1 MKEQINRYARGAFEY
16 EPIAAVTEPQSISDA
31 VWKNREYSGSFR
43 ISEIKGREIKGLV
56 YSTNNRVIAKTDRF
70 FGEKA
75 VIAYTVNSEGI
86 EAGDRITGAFV
97 LVSNGGEI
105 EIPYEFEVASGGYDS
120 DNGEVKN
127 LFQFAS
133 LAQNNVVQALKIF
146 GTPDFNDVF
155 LKGDLSLI
163 KLRNELMVGADIKTA
178 LEEFLIAIHKKSE
191 VHLSLSQ
198 DEIAIQYPDDDM
210 TMSVTVSK
218 NVWGRVILSVETDC
232 DFIETD
238 KNMLTEE
245 NFAGGKLDY
254 RFFIRKNK
262 IHAGKNIGRLV
273 FSTPFEKKELIVR
286 IDNSSESEGKLIGRF
301 EKHSIAGL
309 MRAYM
314 DFRLHRISAADW
326 ISRSKDAVGE
336 LLKNDEDNPYCC
348 LLMSQ
353 LLITDKKMNEA
364 KYYLDCARDE
374 AVAER
379 ENRQMLY
386 CYYLY
391 VSTLYNRDRTYAL
404 ETAQTVRDIYERD
417 NNDWRV
423 LWILLYLDVEMS
435 KNKSLKLL
443 RIKEQFN
450 RGMRSPVLFLE
461 ACLILNEQPLLLRVL
476 NEFEIHVLL
485 YGCKEGII
493 EEKLLK
499 QAAGLAYNADCRQR
513 LLYTL
518 LTKLYDISQD
528 NDVLEAICG
537 ILIRG
542 GMTGEKYLKWYERG
556 IKKDIRVTKL
566 YEYYLASR
574 RRDDLSS
581 LPKMVLLYFSYNN
594 ELERGVKAYLYAN
607 LIRNRDDCQQIY
619 SGYALQMDEFVRD
632 ELARGTADEN
642 TGIVLNEFLKKDM
655 IGQNNAATAADVF
668 FTYKVTCKMSSIRNV
683 IIGHKEL
690 RGYEKYALSGGT
702 AYVRIFTEEPCIC
715 FEDNNGR
722 IYKDT
727 VEYKLERVYS
737 NDAFIRLIMPYCE
750 DELMPA
756 LYFCEKSSAYKDNSL
771 ETIRMYGKMAQ
782 RAEITEEYRNK
793 LTALII
799 DYYFD
804 NYEGEDLEKM
814 LDAQQEAG
822 IFTSEKLDEAQL
834 VKYIEAL
841 IIHGK
846 YDAAYA
852 YIDKVR
858 CERLNPKRVLR
869 LCDYYIR
876 KGIESDELFKP
887 DTFLIGL
894 AYYAFSKGKYSEYTL
909 KFLNIHYNGA
919 AADMHKLWKTAK
931 EQGIDVFE
939 LEERLI
945 CQMLFCRCSCEDMA
959 DVFSHYGGNGAGERI
974 VEAYLAYNAY
984 MYFVKSEKV
993 SDELFGFIEDR
1004 LRTEKDVILVC
1015 RLALLKFYS
1024 ETADLTENRATMA
1037 QKLVEELSR
1046 KGCMFSCFSYF
1057 SRYFA
1062 LPYRILDKTAV
1073 EYKTDPEHRVV
1084 IHYAVGK
1091 ETEYIAMDM
1100 KNMYEGIFVKSFVL
1114 FYGDKIRYYITEE
1127 SDEGEK
1133 TTPEYTIEYSP
1144 STEGVA
1150 SGRYELL
1157 NTIMEDEAVGDKDS
1171 LASHSDLYAFQNAAV
1186 KLFKPVL

>member
-31 VWKNREYSGSFR
+31 VWKNREYTGSFR
-43 ISEIKGREIKGLV
+43 ISEVKGREIKGLV
-56 YSTNNRVIAKTDRF
+56 YSSNNRVQAKTDRF

-75 VIAYTVNSEGI
+75 VISYTVNADGI

-105 EIPYEFEVASGGYDS
+105 ELPYEFEVASGGYDS
-120 DNGEVKN
+120 DGGEIKN

-133 LAQNNVVQALKIF
+133 LAQSDVVQALKIF
-146 GTPDFNDVF
+146 SAPDFNDVF
-155 LKGDLSLI
+155 LKGDLSLA
-163 KLRNELMVGADIKTA
+163 KLRNELMTGADLKTA
-178 LEEFLIAIHKKSE
+178 LEEFLIATHKKSE
-191 VHLSLSQ
+191 VHISLSQ
-198 DEIAIQYPDDDM
+198 EDITVPYPDEDAIL
-210 TMSVTVSK
+210 SVTVSK
-218 NVWGRVILSVETDC
+218 NVWGRVLVNVKTDG
-232 DFIETD
+232 DFIEAD
-238 KNMLTEE
+238 KSVLTEE
-245 NFAGGKLDY
+245 DFTGGKLDY
-254 RFFIRKNK
+254 RFFIRKKK
-262 IHAGKNIGRLV
+262 IHAGKNTGRIV

-301 EKHSIAGL
+301 EKHSVAGL

-314 DFRLHRISAADW
+314 DFRLHRMGTADW
-326 ISRSKDAVGE
+326 ISRSKEAVGE

-348 LLMSQ
+348 LFMSQ
-353 LLITDKKMNEA
+353 LLITEKKMNEA
-364 KYYLDCARDE
+364 KYYLDCAKDE

-379 ENRQMLY
+379 GSRQMLY

-417 NNDWRV
+417 SSDWRT
-423 LWILLYLDVEMS
+423 LWILMYLDVEMS

-499 QAAGLAYNADCRQR
+499 QAAGLACNSDCRQR
-513 LLYTL
+513 LLYRL
-518 LTKLYDISQD
+518 LTRLYDISQD
-528 NDVLEAICG
+528 NDVLEAICSV
-537 ILIRG
+537 LIRG

-574 RRDDLSS
+574 RRDDLSP
-581 LPKMVLLYFSYNN
+581 LPKMVLLYFGYNN
-594 ELERGVKAYLYAN
+594 ELERGLKAYLYAN
-607 LIRNRDDCQQIY
+607 LIRNRDDYQQIY
-619 SGYALQMDEFVRD
+619 TSYALQMDEFVRD

-642 TGIVLNEFLKKDM
+642 TGIVLKEFLKKDM

-668 FTYKVTCKMSSIRNV
+668 FTYKVTCDVPSVRNV
-683 IIGHKEL
+683 VIGHKEL
-690 RGYEKYALSGGT
+690 KGYEKYAMCDGR

-715 FEDNNGR
+715 FEDNKGR
-722 IYKDT
+722 LCKDT

-737 NDAFIRLIMPYCE
+737 NDMFVKLIMPYCE

-756 LYFCEKSSAYKDNSL
+756 LYFCEKSSSYKDNSL
-771 ETIRMYGKMAQ
+771 DTIRMYGKMAQ
-782 RAEITEEYRNK
+782 RAEITAEYRRK
-793 LTALII
+793 LVALII

-804 NYEGEDLEKM
+804 NYEGEDLDKL
-814 LDAQQEAG
+814 LDEQQRAG
-822 IFTSEKLDEAQL
+822 LFVPEELNEAQL

-852 YIDKVR
+852 LIGKVR

-869 LCDYYIR
+869 LCDHVIR
-876 KGIESDELFKP
+876 GGIESDELFKP
-887 DTFLIGL
+887 DDFLIEL
-894 AYYAFSKGKYSEYTL
+894 AYYAFSKGKYSEYML
-909 KFLNIHYNGA
+909 KLLNIHYNGA
-919 AADMHKLWKTAK
+919 SADMRRLWKTAK
-931 EQGIDVFE
+931 DEGIDVFE

-945 CQMLFCRCSCEDMA
+945 CQMLFCRCRCEDMA
-959 DVFSHYGGNGAGERI
+959 EVFAHYGSNGAGERI
-974 VEAYLAYNAY
+974 IEAYLAYNSY
-984 MYFVKSEKV
+984 MYFVKNEKV
-993 SDELFGFIEDR
+993 AGELFRFIEDR
-1004 LRTEKDVILVC
+1004 LHTDKDVILVC
-1015 RLALLKFYS
+1015 RLALLKYYS
-1024 ETADLTENRATMA
+1024 ETANLSESRAATA
-1037 QKLVEELSR
+1037 QMLIEELSR
-1046 KGCMFSCFSYF
+1046 KGYVFSCFSHF
-1057 SRYFA
+1057 SKYFA

-1073 EYKTDPEHRVV
+1073 EYKTNPEHRVV

-1091 ETEYIAMDM
+1091 DTEYTAMDM
-1100 KNMYEGIFVKSFVL
+1100 KNMYEGIFVKSFVM

-1133 TTPEYTIEYSP
+1133 ETVESSIEYSP
-1144 STEGVA
+1144 SMEGVA

-1157 NTIMEDEAVGDKDS
+1157 NTIMEDKAVGDMDS
-1171 LASHSDLYAFQNAAV
+1171 LESHSALYELQNAAV
-1186 KLFKPVL
+1186 GLFKPAL